1 MGTYGDTTRER
12 ARPIAASLGTE
23 LWLMARLRVRLAAS
37 ASLLPRTSFSVG
49 ALVRVYMLSF
59 PGPPEWMVERG
70 GAVER
75 PLSAEDRSGARL
87 EEGVEPAAA
96 VLESSATVLDWGEP
110 WRVEL
115 EWSDIG
121 RCVRQEDTLQLP

>member
-1 MGTYGDTTRER
+1 M
-12 ARPIAASLGTE
+12 AASLGTE

-37 ASLLPRTSFSVG
+37 ASLLPRTSLSVG
-49 ALVRVYMLSF
+49 ALVRVYMLWSA

-70 GAVER
+70 GAVEK

-87 EEGVEPAAA
+87 EEGVEPAAI
-96 VLESSATVLDWGEP
+96 LESSASVLDWGEP
-110 WRVEL
+110 WRVEF

-121 RCVRQEDTLQLP
+121 TCARQEDTLQLL